1 MGKGFKVKKAKL
13 TGRIVTPEDP
23 NYEQARTNSNLNNSK
38 YPSII
43 VFCQRTKDVV
53 NAIKWARENNEPFR
67 VRSGRHSYENFSL
80 LNKGLVIDISDM
92 NNMAI
97 NLQDMSVKIEA
108 GANLGKVYREL
119 WEKGVTI
126 PAGTESSVGIVG
138 LTLGGGIGM
147 LSRLFGL
154 TCDNLLE
161 IEIVIASGQDGAKM
175 IQANRQHNNDLFWAS
190 CGGGGGNFGIV
201 TSLTFKLHAISDVSL
216 FSITW
221 GWSDFEL
228 AFDTWQKW
236 APFTDRRLTS
246 QIELKTKEFGEI
258 VSQGEFVGSTAELKK
273 LLRPLRK
280 AGSPIN
286 IWIKEVPYIKAVE
299 FFDLP
304 SGNQPALNKRS
315 GSFIERPLPFVAIK
329 RMKEFL
335 THAPNPN
342 TTIWQQS
349 LRGAVS
355 EIAPNHTAYFYRN
368 AIMVQEYNTSWKN
381 PDEERQSIK
390 WVEDIRRTL
399 SPYTTGDYVNFPDRF
414 IQDWPTAYYGRN
426 FRRLR
431 EVKTKYDPFNV
442 FQFPQSIPPISKW
455 L

>member
-1 MGKGFKVKKAKL
+1 M
-13 TGRIVTPEDP
+13 
-23 NYEQARTNSNLNNSK
+23 
-38 YPSII
+38 
-43 VFCQRTKDVV
+43 
-53 NAIKWARENNEPFR
+53 
-67 VRSGRHSYENFSL
+67 
-80 LNKGLVIDISDM
+80 
-92 NNMAI
+92 
-97 NLQDMSVKIEA
+97 
-108 GANLGKVYREL
+108 
-119 WEKGVTI
+119 
-126 PAGTESSVGIVG
+126 
-138 LTLGGGIGM
+138 
-147 LSRLFGL
+147 
-154 TCDNLLE
+154 
-161 IEIVIASGQDGAKM
+161 
-175 IQANRQHNNDLFWAS
+175 
-190 CGGGGGNFGIV
+190 
-201 TSLTFKLHAISDVSL
+201 
-216 FSITW
+216 
-221 GWSDFEL
+221 
-228 AFDTWQKW
+228 
-236 APFTDRRLTS
+236 
-246 QIELKTKEFGEI
+246 
-258 VSQGEFVGSTAELKK
+258 GSTAELKK

-304 SGNQPALNKRS
+304 SGNQPMLYKRS
-315 GSFIERPLPFVAIK
+315 GSFIERPLPFEAIK

-368 AIMVQEYNTSWKN
+368 AIMAQEYNTSWKN
-381 PDEERQSIK
+381 PDDERQNIK
-390 WVEDIRRTL
+390 WVEDIRRAL